1 MYSRAVSRLRSWRA
15 NLWDSLKPLPRKP
28 PRTNSGVV
36 HLFMSLLQHAPT
48 FTPENVIQFVRQHY
62 GIAVTVS
69 SLPSERD
76 QNFLLV
82 AESGERFVFKIAN
95 AAEDRAMLAAQQQAM
110 QQAARQLSICPQ
122 VIMALNDASIV
133 ELESPT
139 GAGHLAWMITYLNG
153 VPLGTVRRHSPELLR
168 EFGACLGKLDRALAD
183 FDHPSI
189 HRDFHWDLA
198 NGLREVRKYESLI
211 PDAEMRQLINT
222 LADDFERHT
231 LPLLSQL
238 RRSAIH
244 NDANDYNVLVGG
256 GADLY
261 SRNQHIAG
269 LVDFGDMV
277 FSHTVNELAVAIA
290 YAVLDKADPLAV
302 AVQMVSGYHSENPLT
317 EAELSALFGLIC
329 LRLCTSVCLA
339 AHQQQQRPGDE
350 YLSISQQPIRNTLPR
365 LAKIHPRFA
374 EAAFRQAC
382 GLKKTFVVPPSGGS
396 VRLPSLSPEGGTTN
410 AISVI
415 DADLRTEPLIV
426 FDLSV
431 GSPLLSGDPAQ
442 NAEPRLTER
451 LFGLMKSANV
461 NVGVG
466 RYDEARMLYVTPL
479 FDAESTNAER
489 RTVHLGMDLF
499 VEADSAVYAPL
510 AGEVHA
516 FNNNAAPLDYGPVI
530 ILKHKFGEQEFFTL
544 YGHLSEG
551 SVDDLRVGQKFAA
564 GQLLGSVGAPPVNG
578 GWTPHLHFQIITD
591 LLDLGCDFPGVCR
604 ASEREIWREF
614 SPDPNLI
621 LGIPADRFPPEAPVK
636 AETLAVRRRRIGRNL
651 SIGYRDPVKVVRGWR
666 QYLYDETGRQYLD
679 AYNNVPHVGHCHPR
693 VIEAACKQMAV
704 LNTNTRYLHDA
715 INRYAESLCATLP
728 EPLSVCFFVNSAS
741 EANELALRL
750 ARAHTGQRD
759 MIVLEAAYHGH
770 TTGLIDISPYKHDG
784 PGGAG
789 APDWV
794 HTTPI
799 PDGYRGQYKYGD
811 VQAGEKYAAHVSEV
825 IEKLKRNGK
834 GLAGFIA
841 ETCPSVGG
849 QIFLPADYLASVYRA
864 VRAAGGVC
872 IADEVQTGLGRI
884 GTNFWAF
891 QDHGVTPDIVVMGK
905 PIGNGH
911 PIGALVTTPEI
922 ADSFNNGME
931 FFSTFGGNPVSCAV
945 GLEVL
950 KIVQDGGL
958 QPHALRVGNRML
970 AGLRS
975 FVDRFPLVGDVRGS
989 GLFLGVELVRDRQT
1003 LEPAAEEASFVANRM
1018 RDHGILLGTDGPFHN
1033 VVKIRPP
1040 MPFDEQN
1047 ADFLVVTMAEI
1058 LREL

>member
-1 MYSRAVSRLRSWRA
+1 M
-15 NLWDSLKPLPRKP
+15 
-28 PRTNSGVV
+28 T
-36 HLFMSLLQHAPT
+36 LLQHTPT
-48 FTPENVIQFVRQHY
+48 FTQEQIVQLARQFFGFNTKAY
-62 GIAVTVS
+62 P
-69 SLPSERD
+69 LPSERD
-76 QNFLLV
+76 QNFLLT

-95 AAEDRAMLAAQQQAM
+95 ATEDRAMLEAQQQAM
-110 QQAARQLSICPQ
+110 THIADQVSICPK
-122 VIMALNDASIV
+122 VIATTDGQTIAEIK
-133 ELESPT
+133 SPT
-139 GAGHLAWMITYLNG
+139 GVKHLAWMITHLDG
-153 VPLGTVRRHSPELLR
+153 VPLGTVKRHSPELLR
-168 EFGACLGKLDRALAD
+168 ELGASLGKLDCALAN
-183 FDHPSI
+183 FDHPAI

-198 NGLREVRKYESLI
+198 NGLREVRQHEALI
-211 PDAEMRQLINT
+211 ADAELRRLVNS
-222 LADDFERHT
+222 LADDFEQNT
-231 LPLLSQL
+231 APLLPQL

-256 GADLY
+256 GEDLY
-261 SRNQHIAG
+261 SRNQHVTG

-277 FSHTVNELAVAIA
+277 YSQTINELAVAIA
-290 YAVLDKADPLAV
+290 YAVLDKTDPLAV
-302 AVQMVSGYHSENPLT
+302 ARQMVAGYNSENPLT
-317 EAELSALFGLIC
+317 ETELAALFSLIR
-329 LRLCTSVCLA
+329 LRLCVSVCMA
-339 AHQQQQRPGDE
+339 AVQRQQRPDDE
-350 YLSISQQPIRNTLPR
+350 YLAISQQPIRSTLPR

-374 EAAFRQAC
+374 EAVFRQAC
-382 GLKKTFVVPPSGGS
+382 GLKRTFIAPPNSSS
-396 VRLPSLSPEGGTTN
+396 VL
-410 AISVI
+410 
-415 DADLRTEPLIV
+415 DADLRTEPLLV
-426 FDLSV
+426 FDLSI
-431 GSPLLSGDPAQ
+431 GSSLLSGDSAE
-442 NAEPRLTER
+442 NAEPKLTER
-451 LFGLMKSANV
+451 LFGLLSASNV
-461 NVGVG
+461 KVGVG

-479 FDAESTNAER
+479 FDADSSASLLGER
-489 RTVHLGMDLF
+489 RTVHLGIDLF

-530 ILKHKFGEQEFFTL
+530 ILKHEPENGQTFFTL
-544 YGHLSEG
+544 YGHLSQG
-551 SVDDLRVGQKFAA
+551 SIDSLRVGQRFEA

-578 GWTPHLHFQIITD
+578 GWSPHLHFQLITD
-591 LLDLGCDFPGVCR
+591 LLDLDCDFPGVCR

-621 LGIPADRFPPEAPVK
+621 LGIPAERFPPEEPSK
-636 AETLAVRRRRIGRNL
+636 AETLATRRQRIGRNL

-693 VIEAACKQMAV
+693 VIEAACQQMRV
-704 LNTNTRYLHDA
+704 LNTNTRYLHDT
-715 INRYAESLCATLP
+715 INRYAETLCATMP

-750 ARAHTGQRD
+750 ARAHTRQKD

-784 PGGAG
+784 PGGTG

-799 PDGYRGQYKYGD
+799 PDGYRGAYKYD
-811 VQAGEKYAAHVSEV
+811 DAQAGEKYAAHVSEV
-825 IEKLKRNGK
+825 IENLKRNGK
-834 GLAGFIA
+834 GVAGFIA

-849 QIFLPADYLASVYRA
+849 QIFLPENYLASVYAA
-864 VRAAGGVC
+864 VRAAGGIC
-872 IADEVQTGLGRI
+872 IADEVQTGFGRT

-891 QDHGVTPDIVVMGK
+891 QNHDVTPDIVIMGK

-911 PIGALVTTPEI
+911 PIGALVTTPDI

-950 KIVQDGGL
+950 NIVREEGL
-958 QPHALRVGNRML
+958 QQHALRVGNRL
-970 AGLRS
+970 LNGLRP
-975 FVDRFPLVGDVRGS
+975 FVDQFPLVGDARGS
-989 GLFLGVELVRDRQT
+989 GLFLGIELVRDRQT

-1040 MPFDEQN
+1040 MPFDESN
-1047 ADFLVVTMAEI
+1047 ADFLVATMNEV
-1058 LREL
+1058 LTELS

>member
-1 MYSRAVSRLRSWRA
+1 
-15 NLWDSLKPLPRKP
+15 
-28 PRTNSGVV
+28 
-36 HLFMSLLQHAPT
+36 MSLLNYAPR
-48 FTPENVIQFVRQHY
+48 FTAELASQLASQVFGLI
-62 GIAVTVS
+62 VS
-69 SLPSERD
+69 ASPLPSERD
-76 QNFLLV
+76 QNFLLT
-82 AESGERFVFKIAN
+82 AESGERFVLKIAN
-95 AAEDRAMLAAQQQAM
+95 AAEDRAMLEAQQQAM
-110 QQAARQLSICPQ
+110 QHVASQVSVCPKIVPTLDGQALAEI
-122 VIMALNDASIV
+122 
-133 ELESPT
+133 ESPT
-139 GAGHLAWMITYLNG
+139 SAKHLAWMITYLGG

-168 EFGACLGKLDRALAD
+168 ELGACLGKLDRALAD
-183 FDHPSI
+183 FDHPAI

-198 NGLREVRKYESLI
+198 NGLREVRKYEALI
-211 PDAEMRQLINT
+211 ADAEMRQLVKT
-222 LADDFERHT
+222 LADDFELHT
-231 LPLLSQL
+231 VPLLSQL

-244 NDANDYNVLVGG
+244 SDANDYNVLAGG
-256 GADLY
+256 GEDLY
-261 SRNQHIAG
+261 SRNQHVVG
-269 LVDFGDMV
+269 LVDFGDIV

-302 AVQMVSGYHSENPLT
+302 AAQMVAGYHAENPLT
-317 EAELSALFGLIC
+317 DAELSALFGLVR
-329 LRLCTSVCLA
+329 LRLCVSVCMA
-339 AHQQQQRPGDE
+339 AVQLQQRPDDQ
-350 YLSISQQPIRNTLPR
+350 YLAISQQPIRNTLPR

-382 GLKKTFVVPPSGGS
+382 GLKKTFVVPPSGGG
-396 VRLPSLSPEGGTTN
+396 LDAQTQPPKGGTTN
-410 AISVI
+410 AVSVI
-415 DADLRTEPLIV
+415 DADLKTEPLIV

-431 GSPLLSGDPAQ
+431 GSSLLSGDAEE
-442 NAEPRLTER
+442 NAEPKLTER
-451 LFGLMKSANV
+451 LFSQMKASNV
-461 NVGVG
+461 KVGVG

-479 FDAESTNAER
+479 FDADSSNAER
-489 RTVHLGMDLF
+489 RTVHLGIDLF

-510 AGEVHA
+510 DGEVHA
-516 FNNNAAPLDYGPVI
+516 FNNNDAPLDYGPVI

-551 SVDDLRVGQKFAA
+551 SIDSLRVGQKFAA

-591 LLDLGCDFPGVCR
+591 LLDLDCDFPGVCR

-621 LGIPADRFPPEAPVK
+621 LGIPADRFPPAEPTK
-636 AETLAVRRRRIGRNL
+636 AETLATRRRRIGRNL
-651 SIGYRDPVKVVRGWR
+651 SIGYREPVKVVRGWR
-666 QYLYDETGRQYLD
+666 QYLFDETGRQFLD

-693 VIEAACKQMAV
+693 VIEAARKQMTV

-715 INRYAESLCATLP
+715 INRYAEALCATLP

-750 ARAHTGQRD
+750 ARAHTRQKD

-784 PGGAG
+784 PGGSG

-794 HTTPI
+794 HTAPI

-811 VQAGEKYAAHVSEV
+811 EQAGEKYAAHISEV

-849 QIFLPADYLASVYRA
+849 QIFMPANYLASVYQS

-872 IADEVQTGLGRI
+872 IADEVQTGFGRT
-884 GTNFWAF
+884 GKNFWAF

-922 ADSFNNGME
+922 AASFDNGME

-950 KIVQDGGL
+950 NIVRDEGL
-958 QPHALRVGNRML
+958 QEHALRVGNRML
-970 AGLRS
+970 DGLRP

-989 GLFLGVELVRDRQT
+989 GLFLGVELVRDRAT

-1018 RDHGILLGTDGPFHN
+1018 RDEGILLGTDGPFHN

-1040 MPFDEQN
+1040 MPFDETN
-1047 ADFLVVTMAEI
+1047 ADFLVATMNDV
-1058 LREL
+1058 LKELS

>member
-1 MYSRAVSRLRSWRA
+1 
-15 NLWDSLKPLPRKP
+15 
-28 PRTNSGVV
+28 
-36 HLFMSLLQHAPT
+36 MSLLQYTPT
-48 FTPENVIQFVRQHY
+48 FSPEEVAHAVSQAYGLAVNV
-62 GIAVTVS
+62 S
-69 SLPSERD
+69 PLPSERD
-76 QNFLLV
+76 QNFLLTT
-82 AESGERFVFKIAN
+82 ETGERFVFKIAN
-95 AAEDRAMLAAQQQAM
+95 ATEDRALLEAQQQAM
-110 QQAARQLSICPQ
+110 QHVAGQVSICPR
-122 VIMALNDASIV
+122 VVASLDGNVLV
-133 ELESPT
+133 ELESPA
-139 GAGHLAWMITYLNG
+139 GAKHLAWMITCLDG
-153 VPLGTVRRHSPELLR
+153 VPMGTVRRHSPELLR
-168 EFGACLGKLDRALAD
+168 ELGACLGKLDRALAD
-183 FDHPSI
+183 FDHPAI

-198 NGLREVRKYESLI
+198 NGLREVRKYEALI
-211 PDAEMRQLINT
+211 ADVELRQLVNA
-222 LADDFERHT
+222 LADDFEKRT
-231 LPLLSQL
+231 APLLPQL
-238 RRSAIH
+238 RRSTIH

-256 GADLY
+256 GEDLY
-261 SRNQHIAG
+261 SRNQNVTG

-277 FSHTVNELAVAIA
+277 VSYTVNELAVAIA

-302 AVQMVSGYHSENPLT
+302 AAQIVAGYHAENPLT
-317 EAELSALFGLIC
+317 DVELSALFGLIR
-329 LRLCTSVCLA
+329 LRLCVSVCLA
-339 AHQQQQRPGDE
+339 AHQQQQRPDDQ
-350 YLSISQQPIRNTLPR
+350 YLAISQQPIRNTLPR

-374 EAAFRQAC
+374 EASLRRAC
-382 GLKKTFVVPPSGGS
+382 GLKKTFAENVTV
-396 VRLPSLSPEGGTTN
+396 N
-410 AISVI
+410 AAPVL
-415 DADLRTEPLIV
+415 DFDLRTEPALV

-431 GSPLLSGDPAQ
+431 GSPLLGGDPAE
-442 NAEPRLTER
+442 NAEAKLTAR
-451 LFGLMKSANV
+451 LFDLMNAANV
-461 NVGVG
+461 KVGVG

-479 FDAESTNAER
+479 FDADSSNTER
-489 RTVHLGMDLF
+489 RTVHLGIDLF

-510 AGEVHA
+510 AGEVHT

-551 SVDDLRVGQKFAA
+551 SVDALRVGQKFEA

-578 GWTPHLHFQIITD
+578 GWTPHLHFQIITI

-621 LGIPADRFPPEAPVK
+621 LGIPADRFPPEAPSK
-636 AETLAVRRRRIGRNL
+636 AETLATRKQRIGRNL
-651 SIGYRDPVKVVRGWR
+651 SIGYREPVKVVRGWR
-666 QYLYDETGRQYLD
+666 QYLYDETGRQFLD
-679 AYNNVPHVGHCHPR
+679 AYNNVPHVGHCHSR
-693 VIEAACKQMAV
+693 VIEAACKQMSV
-704 LNTNTRYLHDA
+704 LNTNTRYLHDT

-728 EPLSVCFFVNSAS
+728 ESLSVCFFVNSAS

-750 ARAHTGQRD
+750 ARTHTRQKD

-794 HTTPI
+794 RTAPI
-799 PDGYRGQYKYGD
+799 PDGYRGFYKYGD
-811 VQAGEKYAAHVSEV
+811 ARAGEKYAAHVGEV

-849 QIFLPADYLASVYRA
+849 QIFMPAGYLAAVYRA

-872 IADEVQTGLGRI
+872 IADEVQTGFGRV

-891 QDHGVTPDIVVMGK
+891 EDHGVTPDIVIMGK

-950 KIVQDGGL
+950 NIVREEGL
-958 QPHALRVGNRML
+958 QQHALRVGNRML
-970 AGLRS
+970 TGLRP
-975 FVDRFPLVGDVRGS
+975 FIDRFPLVGDVRGS
-989 GLFLGVELVRDRQT
+989 GLFLGVELVRDRVT

-1018 RDHGILLGTDGPFHN
+1018 RDRGILLGTDGPFHN

-1040 MPFDEQN
+1040 MPFDENN
-1047 ADFLVVTMAEI
+1047 ADALVAALAEALLEI
-1058 LREL
+1058 A